1 MEEIDAEF
9 VELVTEFLESSIDI
23 RDAAELTEGDPI
35 KQDMIKGITKDFLD
49 VCARS
54 EALRTLVDT
63 SYEDNREFILSEL
76 KEITSLNRSISD
88 QIRKKLAPLAWN

>member
-9 VELVTEFLESSIDI
+9 VELVTEFLESSKDI
-23 RDAAELTEGDPI
+23 REAAEMTEGDPI

-54 EALRTLVDT
+54 EALRALVES
-63 SYEDNREFILSEL
+63 SYGENREYILSEL
-76 KEITSLNRSISD
+76 REITSLNRSISA

>member
-9 VELVTEFLESSIDI
+9 VELVTEFLESSKGI
-23 RDAAELTEGDPI
+23 REAAEMTEGDPI

-54 EALRTLVDT
+54 EALRTLVES
-63 SYEDNREFILSEL
+63 SYGENREYILSEL
-76 KEITSLNRSISD
+76 REITSLNRSISA

>member
-9 VELVTEFLESSIDI
+9 VELVAEFLESSKDI
-23 RDAAELTEGDPI
+23 RDAAI
-35 KQDMIKGITKDFLD
+35 KQDMIKGITKEFLET
-49 VCARS
+49 CARS

-63 SYEDNREFILSEL
+63 SYEENREFILSEL
-76 KEITSLNRSISD
+76 KEITKLNRSISA

>member
-9 VELVTEFLESSIDI
+9 VELVTEFLESSKDI
-23 RDAAELTEGDPI
+23 RDAAEMTEGDPI

-54 EALRTLVDT
+54 EALRTLVDS
-63 SYEDNREFILSEL
+63 SYEDNREYILLEL
-76 KEITSLNRSISD
+76 KEITKLNRKISSE
-88 QIRKKLAPLAWN
+88 IRKKLAPLAWN

>member
-9 VELVTEFLESSIDI
+9 VELVTEFLESSKDI
-23 RDAAELTEGDPI
+23 RDAAEMTEGDPI

-54 EALRTLVDT
+54 EALRTLVDS
-63 SYEDNREFILSEL
+63 SYQDNREYILSEL
-76 KEITSLNRSISD
+76 KEITELNRKISSE
-88 QIRKKLAPLAWN
+88 IRKKLAPLAWN